1 MSMPF
6 VLLERSLQAGSMS
19 NVLSEKDPLVNS
31 NQTHW
36 SGFLFESD
44 HCDSNRN
51 FKWGRVVLKEE
62 KMETTNEIMFL
73 DRDK

>member
-1 MSMPF
+1 MSMSF
-6 VLLERSLQAGSMS
+6 VLLERSLQAGGVS
-19 NVLSEKDPLVNS
+19 NVLSHKEPLVNS

-62 KMETTNEIMFL
+62 KMETTNEMMFL